1 MANRLLV
8 SEAEIREKIKTLD
21 AEGIRNLEKTTTLSL
36 EEIGYYQQLKSIA
49 QMKGLISTEEAM
61 TIYNALMRWDEAE
74 LPLRVSL
81 TVGLGQLAGLREKG
95 AL

>member
-21 AEGIRNLEKTTTLSL
+21 AEGIRNLEKATTLSL
-36 EEIGYYQQLKSIA
+36 EEISYYQQLKSIA
-49 QMKGLISTEEAM
+49 QMKDLITAEEAM
-61 TIYNALMRWDEAE
+61 TIYNALMRWDELE

-95 AL
+95 TL